1 MRNTNLVSNLEI
13 KMQEEKKYLLDSNN
27 ENPRFHKRSIIK
39 ENKTALENNKML
51 GNDVRLVSL
60 SGKLEIQKKKSG
72 KKQNDFYLDR
82 NDL

>member
-1 MRNTNLVSNLEI
+1 
-13 KMQEEKKYLLDSNN
+13 MQEEKKYLLDSNN
-27 ENPRFHKRSIIK
+27 ENPRFHKWSIIK

>member
-1 MRNTNLVSNLEI
+1 
-13 KMQEEKKYLLDSNN
+13 
-27 ENPRFHKRSIIK
+27 
-39 ENKTALENNKML
+39 ML

>member
-1 MRNTNLVSNLEI
+1 
-13 KMQEEKKYLLDSNN
+13 MQEEKKYLLDSNN
-27 ENPRFHKRSIIK
+27 ENPGFHKWSIRK

-72 KKQNDFYLDR
+72 KKQNDL
-82 NDL
+82 